1 MTTETQSQQILAHLK
16 AGRSITPIDAL
27 ERFQCFRLGARIYEV
42 RSRKAFRAYVALKAK
57 AEKYFK
63 KAGL

>member
-1 MTTETQSQQILAHLK
+1 MKPFNYIIA
-16 AGRSITPIDAL
+16 
-27 ERFQCFRLGARIYEV
+27 RLYEV

-57 AEKYFK
+57 AEKYFV

>member
-1 MTTETQSQQILAHLK
+1 MNPLNYILA
-16 AGRSITPIDAL
+16 
-27 ERFQCFRLGARIYEV
+27 RFYEV